1 MKSELTERRSL
12 GALNSVRLTSQNRVQ
27 EHINYALGG
36 MLHTAYVSVSIQV
49 SNTPFYLLTVT
60 YYYECHSSVIKVSLN
75 QAITVE
81 ASPAPLLPSHG

>member
-49 SNTPFYLLTVT
+49 SNTPFYSLTVT
-60 YYYECHSSVIKVSLN
+60 DNQQCHSFVIKVSLN
-75 QAITVE
+75 QAITAE
-81 ASPAPLLPSHG
+81 ASFASPALPHG